1 MLMVIEIIYKEGEDL
16 KMQAWKKQQVLDMKT
31 KEDTE
36 NTYEGSGFTEEK

>member
-1 MLMVIEIIYKEGEDL
+1 MVIEIIYKEGEDL

-36 NTYEGSGFTEEK
+36 NTHEGPGFTEEK

>member
-1 MLMVIEIIYKEGEDL
+1 MFMVMEKIQKEGEGL
-16 KMQAWKKQQVLDMKT
+16 EMWAWKKQQVLDMKT